1 MKHIILF
8 LAVVCAVASFVF
20 PYAAKAAASG
30 THWAA
35 QVCTAVGDL
44 CHRPLSFAVA
54 AAAFAS
60 LWLMVAIALSFV
72 D

>member
-8 LAVVCAVASFVF
+8 LGVVCTAASSIFF
-20 PYAAKAAASG
+20 YAATVLASEA
-30 THWAA
+30 HWAA
-35 QVCTAVGDL
+35 QACTAVGDL

-60 LWLMVAIALSFV
+60 LWLMVAIAASLV
-72 D
+72 E